1 MVSQYFDL
9 AASKTKIPS
18 DIVDVIKKPNVTI
31 KFHIPLVRDDGTC
44 EMIPCY
50 RCQHKHHR
58 TPAKGGTRMADNV
71 DLQEVEALATL
82 MSIKLSLVE
91 VPFAGAKGGLK
102 INPKNYSKA
111 EISRLIRRYTIELA
125 KKGFIG
131 AGIDVPGPDVGTTTW
146 HMDIMCDTY
155 TTLFGHDDINALACC
170 TGKSVGVGGLEGRTE
185 STGLGVYFTVR
196 DICNE
201 EEYAG
206 LRKKHNIKDGLKN

>member
-1 MVSQYFDL
+1 M
-9 AASKTKIPS
+9 
-18 DIVDVIKKPNVTI
+18 
-31 KFHIPLVRDDGTC
+31 RDNGKV
-44 EMIPCY
+44 EMIPAY

-71 DLQEVEALATL
+71 DLQEVEALASL
-82 MSIKLSLVE
+82 MSIKLAIVE

-102 INPKNYSKA
+102 LNPKNYSKA

-131 AGIDVPGPDVGTTTW
+131 AAIDVPGPDVGTTTW

-155 TTLFGHDDINALACC
+155 TTLFGHDDINALGCC

-201 EEYAG
+201 KEYAG
-206 LRKKHNIKDGLKN
+206 LREKHNIKEGVQN